1 MEKLANKLKEKKMHK
16 TILIIAFL
24 FGSTYLSKAQVTLN
38 KSLETISYSSP
49 RQYVL
54 GGVNISGTKYL
65 DHKTLIQISG
75 LEIGKTI
82 TIPGDDLTKSIEKL
96 WEQGLFSDIQ
106 ISAEKILGNSIF
118 LNFYL
123 EERPRL
129 SKFKFEGVKKSDIDA
144 IRDKIKLVRGKI
156 ITENIISNTKN
167 IIRDHYIEKGFLNV
181 RVDISEKED
190 PDSKKHVLLII
201 DVNKGEKVKISEI
214 NFVGNTVF
222 TEKKLK
228 RFLKE
233 TKEKKFFRIFKASK
247 FLEEAY
253 KEDKNSIIAKYNE
266 KGFRDAKLV
275 SDSTWLNQEGNLS
288 MQINLYE
295 GSPYYFG
302 KINWVGNNK
311 YSNKELTNLLGI
323 EQGDIYDNTILQT
336 RLLGSPDSRD
346 VHSMYLDNG
355 YLFSQVTPVETEV
368 RNDTIDL
375 EVRIYEGQQAR
386 INKVSVIGNTKTNDH
401 VIMRE
406 IRTKPGEL
414 FNRSLIIRS
423 QRELATLNYFDPE
436 KLDIDVS
443 PNPENGTVDLTY
455 VVEEKSTDQVELQGG
470 YGANR
475 VIGTFRLSFNNFSAR
490 KMLSKGKG
498 NWTPLPSG
506 DGQRLSLSASS
517 NGIYYQS
524 GNISFTEPWL
534 GGKKPNAL
542 TIGAWHSIQRSPT
555 STDAPVS
562 SMPKMKI
569 TGVTVGL
576 GKRLQW
582 PDDFFTLHQ
591 SITLKKYNL
600 DEWTNLSSLGT
611 GTAYNYSYNFSLG
624 RNSVDQPTFPRR
636 GSNMRLSVQLTP
648 PYSLFDGIDDYS
660 NIADIEKFRWV
671 EYHKWNIGANWFSSL
686 ADKLVLKTNLDYGL
700 IGTYNSEIGLSPFE
714 RFYLGG
720 DGLSGY
726 ALDDR
731 EVIALRG
738 YSNGSLSPNE
748 GATLYNKYTMEMR
761 YALSLNPQSP
771 IYALAF
777 IEAGNSWDTFKDF
790 NPFNVK
796 RSAGV
801 GIRITIPMMGM
812 MGVDWGYGFDDI
824 IGIPDANKGQ
834 FHFSINQQF

>member
-1 MEKLANKLKEKKMHK
+1 MRK
-16 TILIIAFL
+16 TLVL
-24 FGSTYLSKAQVTLN
+24 FGFIFGISLGAQAQVALN
-38 KSLETISYSSP
+38 TSLETISYSSP
-49 RQYVL
+49 REYVL
-54 GGVNISGTKYL
+54 GGVTISGTKYL
-65 DHKTLIQISG
+65 DHQTLIQISG
-75 LEIGKTI
+75 LEVGKTLI
-82 TIPGDDLTKSIEKL
+82 VPGDDVTQAVEKL
-96 WEQGLFSDIQ
+96 WEQGLFSDVQ
-106 ISAEKILGNSIF
+106 ISANKIQGNSIF

-129 SKFKFEGVKKSDIDA
+129 SKFKFTGVKKSDIDA
-144 IRDKIKLVRGKI
+144 IREKIKLVKGKI
-156 ITENIISNTKN
+156 ITESLISNTKN
-167 IIRDHYIEKGFLNV
+167 IIRDYYVEKGFLNV
-181 RVDISEKED
+181 TTNIQQEKD
-190 PDSKKHVLLII
+190 PQSKKHVLLVINI
-201 DVNKGEKVKISEI
+201 KKGEKVKIAEI
-214 NFVGNTVF
+214 SFVGNTIF
-222 TEKKLK
+222 NEKKLK
-228 RFLKE
+228 RTLKE

-247 FLEEAY
+247 YLEDAY
-253 KEDKNSIIAKYNE
+253 TSDKNSIIAKYNE
-266 KGFRDAKLV
+266 KGYRDAKIIA
-275 SDSTWLNQEGNLS
+275 DSISLNKEGDLS
-288 MQINLYE
+288 LSIQIIE

-302 KINWVGNNK
+302 NINWVGNNK
-311 YSNKELTNLLGI
+311 YSNKELSTILGI
-323 EQGDIYDNTILQT
+323 EKGDVYDNTVLQT

-346 VHSMYLDNG
+346 VHSKYLDNG

-368 RNDTIDL
+368 RHDTIDL

-386 INKVSVIGNTKTNDH
+386 INKVTVVGNTKTNDH

-406 IRTKPGEL
+406 VRTKPGDL
-414 FNRSLIIRS
+414 FNRSLIMRS

-443 PNPENGTVDLTY
+443 PNPEDGTVDLTY

-470 YGANR
+470 YGAGR

-490 KMLSKGKG
+490 KMLAKGKG

-517 NGIYYQS
+517 NGLYYQS
-524 GNISFTEPWL
+524 ANISFTEPWL
-534 GGKKPNAL
+534 GRKKPNAL
-542 TIGAWHSIQRSPT
+542 TIGAWHSIQRSASST
-555 STDAPVS
+555 STPVDS
-562 SMPKMKI
+562 LPKMKI

-582 PDDFFTLHQ
+582 PDDFFILHQ
-591 SITLKKYNL
+591 NVTLKKYNL
-600 DEWTNLSSLGT
+600 DDWTGFSSLGT

-636 GSNMRLSVQLTP
+636 GSNMKLSIQLTP

-660 NIADIEKFRWV
+660 SITDIEKFKWV

-700 IGTYNSEIGLSPFE
+700 IGTYNKSIGLSPFE
-714 RFYLGG
+714 RYYLGG

-738 YSNGSLSPNE
+738 YSNGSLSPDE
-748 GATLYNKYTMEMR
+748 GATLYNKYTMELR

-777 IEAGNSWDTFKDF
+777 LEAGNSWDSFKEFD
-790 NPFNVK
+790 PFNVK

-812 MGVDWGYGFDDI
+812 MGVDWGYGFDE
-824 IGIPDANKGQ
+824 IPGQTDANKGQ

>member
-1 MEKLANKLKEKKMHK
+1 ME
-16 TILIIAFL
+16 IIN
-24 FGSTYLSKAQVTLN
+24 TL
-38 KSLETISYSSP
+38 T
-49 RQYVL
+49 R
-54 GGVNISGTKYL
+54 
-65 DHKTLIQISG
+65 
-75 LEIGKTI
+75 
-82 TIPGDDLTKSIEKL
+82 
-96 WEQGLFSDIQ
+96 
-106 ISAEKILGNSIF
+106 
-118 LNFYL
+118 
-123 EERPRL
+123 
-129 SKFKFEGVKKSDIDA
+129 
-144 IRDKIKLVRGKI
+144 
-156 ITENIISNTKN
+156 
-167 IIRDHYIEKGFLNV
+167 
-181 RVDISEKED
+181 
-190 PDSKKHVLLII
+190 
-201 DVNKGEKVKISEI
+201 
-214 NFVGNTVF
+214 
-222 TEKKLK
+222 
-228 RFLKE
+228 
-233 TKEKKFFRIFKASK
+233 
-247 FLEEAY
+247 
-253 KEDKNSIIAKYNE
+253 
-266 KGFRDAKLV
+266 
-275 SDSTWLNQEGNLS
+275 
-288 MQINLYE
+288 
-295 GSPYYFG
+295 
-302 KINWVGNNK
+302 
-311 YSNKELTNLLGI
+311 ELTNLLGI
-323 EQGDIYDNTILQT
+323 EQGDIYDNTVLQT

-611 GTAYNYSYNFSLG
+611 GTAYNYSYNF
-624 RNSVDQPTFPRR
+624 
-636 GSNMRLSVQLTP
+636 
-648 PYSLFDGIDDYS
+648 
-660 NIADIEKFRWV
+660 
-671 EYHKWNIGANWFSSL
+671 FSRQ
-686 ADKLVLKTNLDYGL
+686 KLC
-700 IGTYNSEIGLSPFE
+700 
-714 RFYLGG
+714 
-720 DGLSGY
+720 
-726 ALDDR
+726 
-731 EVIALRG
+731 
-738 YSNGSLSPNE
+738 
-748 GATLYNKYTMEMR
+748 
-761 YALSLNPQSP
+761 
-771 IYALAF
+771 
-777 IEAGNSWDTFKDF
+777 
-790 NPFNVK
+790 
-796 RSAGV
+796 
-801 GIRITIPMMGM
+801 
-812 MGVDWGYGFDDI
+812 
-824 IGIPDANKGQ
+824 
-834 FHFSINQQF
+834 

>member
-1 MEKLANKLKEKKMHK
+1 MHK
-16 TILIIAFL
+16 ILLL
-24 FGSTYLSKAQVTLN
+24 FVCILGVSLGTQAQVTLN
-38 KSLETISYSSP
+38 TSLETISYSNP

-54 GGVNISGTKYL
+54 GGVTISGTKHL
-65 DHKTLIQISG
+65 DHNTLIQISG
-75 LEIGKTI
+75 LNIGETLVV
-82 TIPGDDLTKSIEKL
+82 PGDDITQAVEKL
-96 WEQGLFSDIQ
+96 WEQGLFSDVQITATKIQ
-106 ISAEKILGNSIF
+106 GNSIF
-118 LNFYL
+118 LNFFL

-129 SKFKFEGVKKSDIDA
+129 SKFKFIGIKKSDIDA
-144 IRDKIKLVRGKI
+144 LREKIKLVRGKI
-156 ITENIISNTKN
+156 ITESLVSNTKN
-167 IIRDHYIEKGFLNV
+167 IIRDFYVEKGFLNV
-181 RVDISEKED
+181 EINIKQEED
-190 PDSKKHVLLII
+190 SQNKKHVLLVINI
-201 DVNKGEKVKISEI
+201 QKGEKVKISEI
-214 NFVGNTVF
+214 TFVGNTIF
-222 TEKKLK
+222 NEKKLK
-228 RFLKE
+228 RLLKE
-233 TKEKKFFRIFKASK
+233 TKEKKFYRLFKASK
-247 FLEEAY
+247 FLEDAY
-253 KEDKNSIIAKYNE
+253 KTDKKNIIIKYNE
-266 KGFRDAKLV
+266 KGFRDAKIIT
-275 SDSTWLNQEGNLS
+275 DSIWQNEEGHLS
-288 MQINLYE
+288 VKMNINE

-302 KINWVGNNK
+302 NITWVGNSK
-311 YSNKELTNLLGI
+311 YSNNELDNLLGI
-323 EQGDIYDNTILQT
+323 ERGDIYDNTVLQT

-346 VHSMYLDNG
+346 VHSKYLDNG

-375 EVRIYEGQQAR
+375 EIRIYEGQQAR
-386 INKVSVIGNTKTNDH
+386 INKVSVIGNNKTNDH

-406 IRTKPGEL
+406 IRTKPGDL
-414 FNRSLIIRS
+414 FNRSLIMRS
-423 QRELATLNYFDPE
+423 QRELATLNYFDAE

-443 PNPENGTVDLTY
+443 PDPQNGTVDLTY
-455 VVEEKSTDQVELQGG
+455 VVEEKSTDQIELQGG

-475 VIGTFRLSFNNFSAR
+475 IIGTFRLSFNNFSAR
-490 KMLSKGKG
+490 KMFAKGKG

-506 DGQRLSLSASS
+506 DGQRLSLAASS
-517 NGIYYQS
+517 NGLYYQS

-542 TIGAWHSIQRSPT
+542 TIGSWHSVQRSPT
-555 STDAPVS
+555 STEMPID

-591 SITLKKYNL
+591 NITLKKYNL
-600 DEWTNLSSLGT
+600 DEWTNFSSLGS

-636 GSNMRLSVQLTP
+636 GSNMKLSVQLTP
-648 PYSLFDGIDDYS
+648 PYSLFDGIEDYS
-660 NIADIEKFRWV
+660 NVPDIEKFKWV

-686 ADKLVLKTNLDYGL
+686 ADKLVLKTNLEYGL
-700 IGTYNSEIGLSPFE
+700 IGTYNPDIGLSPFE
-714 RFYLGG
+714 RYYLGG

-738 YSNGSLSPNE
+738 YSNGSLSPDY
-748 GATLYNKYTMEMR
+748 GATLYNKYTLELR

-771 IYALAF
+771 IYALTF
-777 IEAGNSWDTFKDF
+777 VEAGNSWDTFDDF
-790 NPFNVK
+790 DPFTVK

-824 IGIPDANKGQ
+824 PGNPDANKGQ